1 MFFYLYIL
9 AVKINMIF
17 EITIIFPPIKHFKKN
32 YKKFG
37 GYNRLFFNNFQ
48 KRNIPPKERLTLKKI
63 TR

>member
-32 YKKFG
+32 HKKFG
-37 GYNRLFFNNFQ
+37 GDNRLFFNHFQ
-48 KRNIPPKERLTLKKI
+48 KQNIPQKERLTLKKI